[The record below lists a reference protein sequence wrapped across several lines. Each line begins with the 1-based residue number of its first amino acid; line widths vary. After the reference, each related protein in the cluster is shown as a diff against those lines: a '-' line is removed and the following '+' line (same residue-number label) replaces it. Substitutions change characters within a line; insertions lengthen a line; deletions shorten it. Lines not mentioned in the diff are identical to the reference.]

1 MTKSAR
7 RLTKAERRKQ
17 LLETA
22 FDIVQKEGT
31 DALTLG
37 YLAECAGVSK
47 PIAYE
52 HFGTRAGLLIV
63 MYRQLDHAKEVAFLA
78 ALDKAPRHLESIAQV
93 VGQAYMECYTDVGPE
108 WHALSAA
115 LKGAE
120 EMEAVQQELLDHY
133 VDLYQEALRPYCNLD
148 EGTLRMRCIGIIGAG
163 EAISKE
169 MIRGHT
175 DMATAASC
183 LASLIVCWL
192 K

>member
-1 MTKSAR
+1 MTRQKR
-7 RLTKAERRKQ
+7 RLTKAERREQ

-22 FDIVQKEGT
+22 LNIVQREGT

-37 YLAECAGVSK
+37 YLAERAGVSK

-52 HFGTRAGLLIV
+52 HFGSRAGLLIV
-63 MYRQLDHAKEVAFLA
+63 LYRQLDQAKADAFVT
-78 ALDKAPRHLESIAQV
+78 ALKKAPRHLADIAQV

-115 LKGAE
+115 LKGTE
-120 EMEAVQQELLDHY
+120 EMDAVQQELLDHY
-133 VDLYQEALRPYCNLD
+133 VKLYQEALRPYCDFD
-148 EGTLRMRCIGIIGAG
+148 EESLRLRCVGIIGAG

-169 MIRGHT
+169 MMRGHT
-175 DMATAASC
+175 DMTTGANC
-183 LASLIVCWL
+183 LASLIVRWL